1 MINCRILKTMS
12 MKEGIMSI
20 KINRRLHEALGWC
33 WHEYDHWK
41 GRRQVCRCGQW
52 LWYFDAPVEWGNP
65 NYCAD
70 PRLVIEVMREKED
83 FVRFIRF
90 LSKGMIE
97 PAQSSFICIDLMMDK
112 TGKLAELAIEWLAQK
127 EGV

>member
-1 MINCRILKTMS
+1 MEFISMINCRILKTMS

-20 KINRRLHEALGWC
+20 KINRRLHEALG
-33 WHEYDHWK
+33 
-41 GRRQVCRCGQW
+41 CRCGQW